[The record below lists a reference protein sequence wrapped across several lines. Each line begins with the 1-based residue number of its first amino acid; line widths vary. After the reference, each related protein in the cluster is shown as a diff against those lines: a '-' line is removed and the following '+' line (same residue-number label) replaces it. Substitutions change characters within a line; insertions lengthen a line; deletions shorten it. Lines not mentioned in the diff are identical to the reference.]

1 MLCVTLLFGT
11 NTWAQDYYN
20 VTRYSQD
27 FEDAQTYNEGWSGN
41 ATRSQFTL
49 GENKVMHID
58 QGGGSGNRSA
68 NLSLAAVSDYF
79 ATVTD
84 YSFEFD
90 FGQAYSNQNASTTDI
105 ITTDDV
111 VLFTILDDRTGT
123 SHIKVGD
130 TEIGSF
136 SNNGY
141 AKACPTTLY
150 HFLIKSSS
158 DGTTLTV
165 TNASN
170 STIME
175 EKNLSDNLVNLKAIN
190 NTLGRAVSHMAFDNL
205 ILKEHRDQEAVSAP
219 TASITGVIGASRV
232 ITIVGGTSSKENEV
246 KTYFTTD
253 DSTPTAESDEY
264 SEPITIDEDCNV
276 KIISISSTNVLSDV
290 TTFSVTTGEIT
301 LNMPTWAKNGYEN
314 GESTVILT
322 SNQSDILCS
331 PAAKI
336 VWSTDSGN
344 GEVESGESIIVKD
357 GETMTLYST
366 ADGYTDS
373 EVVTVDA
380 KAYVGASDWTES
392 YANTGDAAITLDTE
406 VAVNV
411 NGTDFYKMI
420 ANEQTISNNLFT
432 ANQNINAYFL
442 FRKGG
447 IYGGNPHTY
456 AIDNLKAGQYIII
469 EGTGAGEGFN
479 LAAGANLESD
489 KWNTKTGV
497 AYEKATFSFYVKE
510 DGPITFSLNRYNYI
524 NSITVKLSREESAIY
539 TIEFVDEDDKVLY
552 REENAAKIGTKGSK
566 TFSKYMKFAENW
578 YEYSEDNYIKEF
590 NAADG
595 ANYQVKFNTAPKVV
609 GFVEAENCKGNNSPT
624 LSDQDKKYSGG
635 YAAGLAGEN
644 KRDRGTIIATLPA
657 GAYEFHALLTE
668 EVKRAVC
675 LRNANLEYADNP
687 IVSISGNPGE
697 QSKVFVLKE
706 ETQLRVTG
714 QNIEAEKSHIT
725 EKFDYCYIT
734 NGIDYFDIADI
745 AENNAKSTEENPNDG
760 ILTNSLLGVE
770 GTTLEV
776 TNDKENAGAIWEDT
790 WQEEVDGE
798 MVDKSFVD
806 LRIQED
812 GSFTL
817 ATSSSSLALNKIVF
831 TGAALNM
838 STAYGKFEEPAAS
851 RAHKAA
857 PKMVTKTW
865 TGNNDKV
872 KFWADKTVRIS
883 TITVYLE
890 PTDGNT
896 ETYEEKPRPEKPAD
910 KPALEVAANIAA
922 FKALA
927 DSTEAKLTLTDAVV
941 TFVNGK
947 NIYLEDA
954 TGAIVLYDMGLELTE
969 GQKLNGLLAGKTV
982 NYFALPEMVK
992 TDSTKTDTFTAEAG
1006 EVKATTMA
1014 LADICKVENLARLI
1028 TISNVTIDV
1037 VDNNIFA
1044 TSGDEKLQVYNKFKV
1059 DGLDLQKGNVYTSIT
1074 GILVPWQN
1082 KETLEITY
1090 ELAPRTLADL
1100 VLDADATG
1108 ISELAGE
1115 KAAREVYNLNGQ
1127 RVNATKKGLYIING
1141 KKVMVK

>member
-1 MLCVTLLFGT
+1 MDDLKLTYMFDGPFANDPTVEMTKVNGASRIFTITNPNEDSKLYYTTSPADEAPEKGSDAYSVTDESPYEVTFSESGK
-11 NTWAQDYYN
+11 YYVYVGLN
-20 VTRYSQD
+20 DEVTTSEIVTID
-27 FEDAQTYNEGWSGN
+27 VDATEVELPLPVLTLVGVREGWEKTYRVDIDNSSVPLKPAIKLSASYPTIYGDVN
-41 ATRSQFTL
+41 DQEIENGATFTTTYQGSITITATAEGYTSSEIEL
-49 GENKVMHID
+49 ENDKEYAITKTINFAGMTSNDFNENWTENQTNESRWGFSEASPGTFFSLNDGADRTTAIT
-58 QGGGSGNRSA
+58 G
-68 NLSLAAVSDYF
+68 LSLWESTGDEAPRILIGKGLWF
-79 ATVTD
+79 GVTTKNYAHLGFTD
-84 YSFEFD
+84 VKE
-90 FGQAYSNQNASTTDI
+90 GQY
-105 ITTDDV
+105 
-111 VLFTILDDRTGT
+111 
-123 SHIKVGD
+123 
-130 TEIGSF
+130 
-136 SNNGY
+136 
-141 AKACPTTLY
+141 
-150 HFLIKSSS
+150 
-158 DGTTLTV
+158 
-165 TNASN
+165 
-170 STIME
+170 
-175 EKNLSDNLVNLKAIN
+175 
-190 NTLGRAVSHMAFDNL
+190 
-205 ILKEHRDQEAVSAP
+205 
-219 TASITGVIGASRV
+219 ASITYLNNYGKATNNAVVATANGYDLYRFSDAIK
-232 ITIVGGTSSKENEV
+232 TIEILE
-246 KTYFTTD
+246 
-253 DSTPTAESDEY
+253 PSDE
-264 SEPITIDEDCNV
+264 P
-276 KIISISSTNVLSDV
+276 V
-290 TTFSVTTGEIT
+290 TA
-301 LNMPTWAKNGYEN
+301 L
-314 GESTVILT
+314 
-322 SNQSDILCS
+322 
-331 PAAKI
+331 
-336 VWSTDSGN
+336 
-344 GEVESGESIIVKD
+344 
-357 GETMTLYST
+357 
-366 ADGYTDS
+366 
-373 EVVTVDA
+373 
-380 KAYVGASDWTES
+380 
-392 YANTGDAAITLDTE
+392 
-406 VAVNV
+406 
-411 NGTDFYKMI
+411 
-420 ANEQTISNNLFT
+420 
-432 ANQNINAYFL
+432 
-442 FRKGG
+442 
-447 IYGGNPHTY
+447 
-456 AIDNLKAGQYIII
+456 
-469 EGTGAGEGFN
+469 
-479 LAAGANLESD
+479 
-489 KWNTKTGV
+489 
-497 AYEKATFSFYVKE
+497 
-510 DGPITFSLNRYNYI
+510 
-524 NSITVKLSREESAIY
+524 Y
-539 TIEFVDEDDKVLY
+539 TIESVDEDGNVIKTEKVQSKANKNDTRNFSVY
-552 REENAAKIGTKGSK
+552 QKFGEEGYEQWYKYTDANFIK
-566 TFSKYMKFAENW
+566 TFKAV
-578 YEYSEDNYIKEF
+578 
-590 NAADG
+590 DG
-595 ANYQVKFNTAPKVV
+595 QVYQVQYEAAPKVV

-635 YAAGLAGEN
+635 YAAGLASEN
-644 KRDRGTIIATLPA
+644 KKDRGTIIATLPA

-668 EVKRAVC
+668 EVKHAVC
-675 LRNANLEYADNP
+675 LRNANIDYADDP
-687 IVSISGNPGE
+687 IVSLSGAEGM
-697 QSKVFVLKE
+697 QSSIFVLKE

-714 QNIEAEKSHIT
+714 PTMSEKTNLT

-734 NGIDYFDIADI
+734 NGVDYFDIADI

-776 TNDKENAGAIWEDT
+776 TNDKENAGAIWVDT
-790 WQEEVDGE
+790 WMEDEEE
-798 MVDKSFVD
+798 KQFVD

-831 TGAALNM
+831 TGAALDM

-896 ETYEEKPRPEKPAD
+896 ENYEEKPRPEKPAD
-910 KPALEVAANIAA
+910 KPALEVVANIAA

-1044 TSGDEKLQVYNKFKV
+1044 TSGDEKLQVYNKFKI